1 MSILPWLSWPV
12 ARAAQEWGNRILT
25 KYHRAFLLSFF
36 FFFCFFFFFF
46 FFFFWE
52 NAISIFGQRS
62 SGYQFMAKSVEVAV
76 FSSAG
81 HNELLYVNV
90 SCVRFYP

>member
-36 FFFCFFFFFF
+36 FFFFFFFL
-46 FFFFWE
+46 E

-76 FSSAG
+76 FSFAG

>member
-25 KYHRAFLLSFF
+25 KYHRAFL
-36 FFFCFFFFFF
+36 F

-76 FSSAG
+76 FSFAG